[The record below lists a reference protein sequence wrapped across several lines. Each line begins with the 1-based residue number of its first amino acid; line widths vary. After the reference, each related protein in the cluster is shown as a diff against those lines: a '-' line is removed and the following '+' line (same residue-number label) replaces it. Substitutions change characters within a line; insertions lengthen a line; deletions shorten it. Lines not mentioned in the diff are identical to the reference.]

1 MESRLAIKDP
11 TPNPPTQPTRQE
23 AQSLEDILFKIL
35 ALALLEALAPWCL
48 YKSRCQ
54 KVLGKVVD
62 AKGRA
67 KRKYGRCVF
76 CDVHLVSRTAR
87 RDSIEIM

>member
-1 MESRLAIKDP
+1 MVFIQIKV
-11 TPNPPTQPTRQE
+11 
-23 AQSLEDILFKIL
+23 S
-35 ALALLEALAPWCL
+35 
-48 YKSRCQ
+48 

>member
-11 TPNPPTQPTRQE
+11 TPNPPTHPTRQE
-23 AQSLEDILFKIL
+23 AQSLEDILYKLL
-35 ALALLEALAPWCL
+35 ALALLEVLAPWCL

-54 KVLGKVVD
+54 KALGKVVD

-67 KRKYGRCVF
+67 KRKYGGCVF
-76 CDVHLVSRTAR
+76 CDVTFVSRTAR
-87 RDSIEIM
+87 RDSIEIT